1 VTDLVG
7 TTLDVTA
14 RRESE
19 EAYGRLQKM
28 EAVGLL
34 ASGIA
39 HDFNNILTVVLGY
52 AQRLLKTLQVPYE
65 KKSWTPKN
73 SGLVLRGKRLTA
85 KLLAFGR
92 NESIEGAPHRLDAE
106 IRKN

>member
-1 VTDLVG
+1 
-7 TTLDVTA
+7 
-14 RRESE
+14 
-19 EAYGRLQKM
+19 M

-65 KKSWTPKN
+65 KK
-73 SGLVLRGKRLTA
+73 
-85 KLLAFGR
+85 
-92 NESIEGAPHRLDAE
+92 LDSKE
-106 IRKN
+106 